1 MNRSLRASFCMA
13 IGVCVLPVGYVSA
26 EESTDSVVQA
36 PYKSFFSDSRAYRQG
51 DLLTIII
58 TESAAAASTA
68 RTRADKSDQVG
79 ASLSQPG
86 VPPQGFAIG
95 ANNDFSGGGEIQRTG
110 KLLGRLTVVVDSID
124 SNGNLRIVGEQ
135 NILINNEEQRI
146 ALHGVVRPEDIAP
159 DNTLPSWRIS
169 AAEIEFKGKGILAS
183 KQSPG
188 LLAKLFDLFGLN

>member
-1 MNRSLRASFCMA
+1 MIKWLRSCFCTA
-13 IGVCVLPVGYVSA
+13 IGVCMLPLGYVSA
-26 EESTDSVVQA
+26 EEPTDPAMQA
-36 PYKSFFSDSRAYRQG
+36 PYRSFFSDRHAYRKG

-86 VPPQGFAIG
+86 TLEQGFSIG

-110 KLLGRLTVVVDSID
+110 KLLGRLTVVVDAVD
-124 SNGNLRIVGEQ
+124 SNGNLRIVGDQ
-135 NILINNEEQRI
+135 TIYINNEQQRI
-146 ALHGVVRPEDIAP
+146 ALHGIVRPEDIAP

-169 AAEIEFKGKGILAS
+169 AAEIEFKGKGILAR